1 MLGFSA
7 AEASQITLEARET
20 WALVNVFGYIS
31 QHGKKSAD

>member
-20 WALVNVFGYIS
+20 WALDNGFGRFS
-31 QHGKKSAD
+31 

>member
-20 WALVNVFGYIS
+20 WALLNGFGRFS
-31 QHGKKSAD
+31 QRGKNSAD